1 MRAVCTV
8 REFGVCVCVWGGGG
22 CIGPEP
28 ADRGEGEVEARL
40 AVK

>member
-8 REFGVCVCVWGGGG
+8 REFSGRGL
-22 CIGPEP
+22 GPEQ
-28 ADRGEGEVEARL
+28 ADRGEGEVQARL

>member
-8 REFGVCVCVWGGGG
+8 REFSGRGV
-22 CIGPEP
+22 GPAQ
-28 ADRGEGEVEARL
+28 ADRGVGEVEARL

>member
-1 MRAVCTV
+1 MHG
-8 REFGVCVCVWGGGG
+8 EGVWGRT
-22 CIGPEP
+22 GPEP